1 MTIKSLIDLNILDEN
16 EQVVIL
22 NGDVNC
28 PNRLYTGYLHNIPTD
43 MLNGLEVELVSAM
56 GERRREKWQLNKYG
70 WMEIWVYIKLF

>member
-28 PNRLYTGYLHNIPTD
+28 PNRLYTGYLQNIPSGMQD
-43 MLNGLEVELVSAM
+43 GLKVEQISSM
-56 GERRREKWQLNKYG
+56 GEHRRASWNLNRYG
-70 WMEIWVYIKLF
+70 WMEIWAYIKL